1 LPPRREKNAD
11 SLFFI
16 FYRAKK
22 QMLAAGG
29 DGHGQ
34 SHEAA
39 VALVPAAA
47 PACPPPPPPIRALGA
62 AAAPAP
68 LPAPSGYHTGERP
81 RNRDRWRVGQ
91 SPRSL
96 ATEPACQ
103 RQRYSWTL
111 ALPAARKGLRA
122 DTARTSEQQARQS
135 SDTAL
140 ATRAAPTPCAGPRDR
155 EREQRTDAAPAA
167 RRAAPGAAGG
177 LPRLRGGSPARS
189 PSDSAGAEV
198 TGSRSLSCGA
208 RFCCCSSSRARRST

>member
-1 LPPRREKNAD
+1 MQTRRFLSLIVQRSKCWQQEAMGMAKATRRLWLWSRLQLLPAP
-11 SLFFI
+11 
-16 FYRAKK
+16 
-22 QMLAAGG
+22 
-29 DGHGQ
+29 
-34 SHEAA
+34 
-39 VALVPAAA
+39 PA
-47 PACPPPPPPIRALGA
+47 PAPRTRALGA

-189 PSDSAGAEV
+189 P
-198 TGSRSLSCGA
+198 RL
-208 RFCCCSSSRARRST
+208 RQRRRRSDRQSEPELWSEVLLL

>member
-1 LPPRREKNAD
+1 MAIATRR
-11 SLFFI
+11 LW
-16 FYRAKK
+16 
-22 QMLAAGG
+22 
-29 DGHGQ
+29 
-34 SHEAA
+34 
-39 VALVPAAA
+39 VALVPVVA
-47 PACPPPPPPIRALGA
+47 PALVPPPPRPHPRARALGA

-68 LPAPSGYHTGERP
+68 LPSGYHTGERP

-96 ATEPACQ
+96 AAEPACQ

-122 DTARTSEQQARQS
+122 DTARTPEQQARQS

-140 ATRAAPTPCAGPRDR
+140 ATRAAPTPCAGPRI
-155 EREQRTDAAPAA
+155 EKGSSARTQHPPRGAPPPV
-167 RRAAPGAAGG
+167 RPGG
-177 LPRLRGGSPARS
+177 LPRLRGCSPARS

>member
-1 LPPRREKNAD
+1 MAQATAIERLFGKRTQPGRKPPRRAE
-11 SLFFI
+11 
-16 FYRAKK
+16 
-22 QMLAAGG
+22 
-29 DGHGQ
+29 
-34 SHEAA
+34 
-39 VALVPAAA
+39 VAEIL
-47 PACPPPPPPIRALGA
+47 
-62 AAAPAP
+62 
-68 LPAPSGYHTGERP
+68 TGERP

>member
-1 LPPRREKNAD
+1 
-11 SLFFI
+11 
-16 FYRAKK
+16 
-22 QMLAAGG
+22 MLAAGG

-39 VALVPAAA
+39 GALVPVVA
-47 PACPPPPPPIRALGA
+47 PALVPPPAPPRSGSRCCCSSSSA
-62 AAAPAP
+62 AQRHPC
-68 LPAPSGYHTGERP
+68 YHTGERP
-81 RNRDRWRVGQ
+81 RNRDHWRVGQ

-96 ATEPACQ
+96 AAEPACQ

-122 DTARTSEQQARQS
+122 DTARTPEQQARQS